1 MVRSELTEF
10 LLRRDVLWAG
20 IGLCFVGALTPE
32 TGVAGTWLGPTLV
45 AVGSTLFFA
54 RVFLGLWLVGRT
66 TVEAGRY
73 GYAEGQLEAVREE
86 S

>member
-1 MVRSELTEF
+1 MVRSEVAEF
-10 LLRRDVLWAG
+10 LLRDDIFLLAV
-20 IGLCFVGALTPE
+20 GLCFVGALTPE
-32 TGVAGTWLGPTLV
+32 TGVAGAWLGPTLV

-54 RVFLGLWLVGRT
+54 RVLLGLWLVGLT

-73 GYAEGQLEAVREE
+73 GYAEGQLEAVRED